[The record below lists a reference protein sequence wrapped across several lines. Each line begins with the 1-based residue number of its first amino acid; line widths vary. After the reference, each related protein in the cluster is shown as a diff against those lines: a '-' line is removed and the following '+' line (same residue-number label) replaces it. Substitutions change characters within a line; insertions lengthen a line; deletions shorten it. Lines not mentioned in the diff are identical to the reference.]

1 MRKQTEIRTVLGT
14 VLGAA
19 IAVLL
24 TACGAG
30 APPPPPRPQ
39 VTVARVIERE
49 IADWDEFTG
58 RLQAVDAVEVRPR
71 VSGYIQRV
79 AFAEGK
85 EVRRGDVLFV
95 IDPRPYQAELERA
108 EAQLESARTRSQL
121 AQRDAQ
127 RAQTLIDRQ
136 VISRQDFDTRT
147 SGAAEAEADVRAAEA
162 AVATAKLNLEWT
174 RVRAPISG
182 RVSRAEVTEGNLV
195 QAGAPTPTLLTTI
208 VSLDPIYLY
217 FDSDEQTYLKYTDRG
232 RPGTG
237 PSWRDTKHPVYLGL
251 ANEDGYPHEGH
262 LDFVDNRVDPAT
274 GTIRARAVFS
284 NATRQF
290 TPGLFARAKLV
301 GSQQT
306 RVCLVRDAAVG
317 TNQDRKFVLVL
328 KPDSTVDYRPI
339 QLGRVVD
346 GLRVVTDGLKPGER
360 IVINGLQ
367 RVRPGMRVT
376 ATEASMVPD
385 SVATATVTAGR

>member
-1 MRKQTEIRTVLGT
+1 VH
-14 VLGAA
+14 
-19 IAVLL
+19 
-24 TACGAG
+24 
-30 APPPPPRPQ
+30 
-39 VTVARVIERE
+39 
-49 IADWDEFTG
+49 
-58 RLQAVDAVEVRPR
+58 
-71 VSGYIQRV
+71 
-79 AFAEGK
+79 
-85 EVRRGDVLFV
+85 
-95 IDPRPYQAELERA
+95 
-108 EAQLESARTRSQL
+108 
-121 AQRDAQ
+121 
-127 RAQTLIDRQ
+127 
-136 VISRQDFDTRT
+136 
-147 SGAAEAEADVRAAEA
+147 AAEA

-174 RVRAPISG
+174 RVRAPIAG

-217 FDSDEQTYLKYTDRG
+217 FDSDEQTYLKYTEG
-232 RPGTG
+232 TRPGAG

-251 ANEDGYPHEGH
+251 ANEGGYPHEGY

-284 NATRQF
+284 NASRLF
-290 TPGLFARAKLV
+290 TPGLFARVKLV
-301 GSQQT
+301 GSQRS
-306 RVCLVRDAAVG
+306 RVSLIRDAAVG

-346 GLRVVTDGLKPGER
+346 GLRAVTDGLKPGER

-367 RVRPGMRVT
+367 RVRPGMKVT

-385 SVATATVTAGR
+385 SVAAATVTAGR